1 VRVEGEAKPNG
12 PNRALTSRCFG
23 AILSISRPSC
33 HAHRFIISRLP
44 LAHKNPTA
52 QQIVHNQTRKMRS
65 RVTTP
70 TARTSSSTLLAVAYR
85 PAAHT
90 ATALQLTGTV
100 LDIYLYKN
108 YSSLFFAF

>member
-12 PNRALTSRCFG
+12 PNRAPTSHRFS
-23 AILSISRPSC
+23 AILSISWRARC
-33 HAHRFIISRLP
+33 FIISRLP

-52 QQIVHNQTRKMRS
+52 QQLVHNQTRKMRS

-70 TARTSSSTLLAVAYR
+70 TARTSTSSSTLLAVYR

-90 ATALQLTGTV
+90 ATALQLSGT
-100 LDIYLYKN
+100 YL
-108 YSSLFFAF
+108 L